1 MFQFH
6 VDGNYPIRNVEV
18 TSIKSISC
26 NEHGYIPTNGPISIG
41 PSPVVTDTI
50 FNFYHKTVPN
60 NFELSNDVGI
70 RHRPL
75 DIQMMN
81 VYISPGNTVYFKI
94 PINIGYANVS
104 SLVKFICKDPN
115 FMSSEETTYSYPF
128 DNPEEL
134 DRFLENMNSFPIQV
148 NVCFKITDIE
158 GNVYNKEQPV
168 YAYFDIGKISD
179 NDKEYID
186 YSITG
191 GMSTSSIFPN
201 DIQEIEGLKEYIEE
215 QFLINKNSTQPK

>member
-1 MFQFH
+1 M
-6 VDGNYPIRNVEV
+6 
-18 TSIKSISC
+18 
-26 NEHGYIPTNGPISIG
+26 
-41 PSPVVTDTI
+41 
-50 FNFYHKTVPN
+50 
-60 NFELSNDVGI
+60 
-70 RHRPL
+70 
-75 DIQMMN
+75 
-81 VYISPGNTVYFKI
+81 YFKI

>member
-1 MFQFH
+1 
-6 VDGNYPIRNVEV
+6 
-18 TSIKSISC
+18 
-26 NEHGYIPTNGPISIG
+26 
-41 PSPVVTDTI
+41 
-50 FNFYHKTVPN
+50 
-60 NFELSNDVGI
+60 
-70 RHRPL
+70 
-75 DIQMMN
+75 MMN

-104 SLVKFICKDPN
+104 SLVQFICKDPN
-115 FMSSEETTYSYPF
+115 FMSGEETTYSYSF

-168 YAYFDIGKISD
+168 YAYFDIRKISD
-179 NDKEYID
+179 NDNKEYID
-186 YSITG
+186 YFITG

-201 DIQEIEGLKEYIEE
+201 DIQEIKGLKEYIEE